1 MIIKQEFEIA
11 FRDVGKSNKITNS
24 ALLNML
30 ENIAGMHSNQV
41 GYGLNSIAQT
51 GVTWVLLNWKLRVF
65 SRPIYGEKLDVETW
79 ARKAVKFYTYRDF
92 RVYDKSHNLVA
103 IATSKWALLDAT
115 TMSITRITP
124 ELLDLYTPENLAVFG
139 DEPEPNRLV
148 VNEEHVTNEH
158 HYTVARRD
166 IDINNH
172 MHNLY
177 YLDLAYETLP
187 DNVYTNSSLN
197 QVEIMY
203 KKEIKLGDT
212 VKCLYIYS
220 NQEHYVVVKSLDD
233 SILHA
238 VIKLS

>member
-1 MIIKQEFEIA
+1 MIVKQEFEIS

-41 GYGLNSIAQT
+41 GYGLNNIAQT

-65 SRPIYGEKLDVETW
+65 SRPTYGETLEIETW

-92 RVYDKSHNLVA
+92 RVYDKNHNLVA
-103 IATSKWALLDAT
+103 IATSKWAFLDAT
-115 TMSITRITP
+115 TMSIARITP
-124 ELLDLYTPENLAVFG
+124 ELLALYAPEDIAVFE
-139 DEPEPNRLV
+139 DEAEPNKLPIP
-148 VNEEHVTNEH
+148 EKEISQY
-158 HYTVARRD
+158 HYQVARRD
-166 IDINNH
+166 IDINQH

-187 DNVYTNSSLN
+187 NDIYTNNEFN

-203 KKEIKLGDT
+203 KKEIKLGESI
-212 VKCLYIYS
+212 KCLYSCTEQKHLIAI
-220 NQEHYVVVKSLDD
+220 KSLDD
-233 SILHA
+233 NTLHA
-238 VIKLS
+238 IIQLS

>member
-1 MIIKQEFEIA
+1 MIIKQEFEIT

-24 ALLNML
+24 ALLNIL

-41 GYGLNSIAQT
+41 GYGLNNIAQT
-51 GVTWVLLNWKLRVF
+51 GITWVLLNWKLRVF

-92 RVYDKSHNLVA
+92 KVYDKSHNLVA

-115 TMSITRITP
+115 SMSIARITP
-124 ELLDLYTPENLAVFG
+124 ELLKLYTPENFAVFE
-139 DEPEPNRLV
+139 DEQEPNKLIV
-148 VNEEHVTNEH
+148 SEENITKEF
-158 HYTVARRD
+158 HYTVSRRD

-187 DNVYTNSSLN
+187 DEIYSNGNLN

-212 VKCLYIYS
+212 VKCLYTCL
-220 NQEHYVVVKSLDD
+220 NQEHYIVIKSLNNN
-233 SILHA
+233 ILHA
-238 VIKLS
+238 VVKLS